1 MRFTELVAASNDLL
15 GGVSSGE
22 PLGPFPAERE
32 EARVERTP
40 GPAARRRSASIPS
53 SWIDEARAG

>member
-32 EARVERTP
+32 DARAERTA
-40 GPAARRRSASIPS
+40 GPRDPASIPS
-53 SWIDEARAG
+53 SGIDEARAG

>member
-1 MRFTELVAASNDLL
+1 MRSTELVASNDLL

-32 EARVERTP
+32 EARAERTA
-40 GPAARRRSASIPS
+40 GPRDPASIPS
-53 SWIDEARAG
+53 SGIDEARAG